1 MVKNYNSKVVAI
13 IQARFNST
21 RFPGKIFSQINKK
34 SILDIIIFRLKLCK
48 KVDDII
54 IACSTNKK
62 DIQILNYCKKNN
74 IKVYKGSEKKCIE
87 KIL

>member
-1 MVKNYNSKVVAI
+1 MIA
-13 IQARFNST
+13 
-21 RFPGKIFSQINKK
+21 KIFSQINKK

-62 DIQILNYCKKNN
+62 DIQILNYCKIGQSLVKERGPIFGHN
-74 IKVYKGSEKKCIE
+74 
-87 KIL
+87 